1 MIMLPFARSAVA
13 QQAGLF
19 LHKFLPRA
27 DWWLFCFAFSLVF
40 WEFIA
45 SMLEELAQASLWSW
59 LVADLGFGSW
69 LILSWFY
76 VEISKIQ
83 RACESVLGLTDIV
96 MKQAKKCRQEGKIAP
111 RRRTWNATNWSPAE
125 VPKSGLKFWVKV
137 SYFPPHRDR
146 FGTRYPRFCQLAT
159 EIWKLSDW

>member
-96 MKQAKKCRQEGKIAP
+96 MKQAKKCRQEGKIELLAGRKLGISSL
-111 RRRTWNATNWSPAE
+111 RR
-125 VPKSGLKFWVKV
+125 VPKTGLKFWAKV

-159 EIWKLSDW
+159 EIWKLRDW

>member
-96 MKQAKKCRQEGKIAP
+96 MKQAKKCRQEGKIELLAGRKLGISSL
-111 RRRTWNATNWSPAE
+111 RR
-125 VPKSGLKFWVKV
+125 VPKTELKFWAKV

-159 EIWKLSDW
+159 EIWKLSYW

>member
-96 MKQAKKCRQEGKIAP
+96 MKQAKKCRQEGKIELLAGRKLGISSL
-111 RRRTWNATNWSPAE
+111 RR
-125 VPKSGLKFWVKV
+125 VPKTGLKFWAKV